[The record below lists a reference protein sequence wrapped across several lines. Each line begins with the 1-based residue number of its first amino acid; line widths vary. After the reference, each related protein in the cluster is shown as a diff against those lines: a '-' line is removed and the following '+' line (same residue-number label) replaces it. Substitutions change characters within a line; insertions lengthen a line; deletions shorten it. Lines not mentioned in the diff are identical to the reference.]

1 MTSKIVEALAKILEG
16 LNNNYTLEEVNK
28 TLLKDKRFD
37 QQTVSVAFSLVFDK
51 VLVKKASLK
60 RGKKNV
66 RKNLR
71 IFTDE
76 EKELL
81 GTDNYNYLLHLMNVG
96 LIDSKDVE
104 LILEQVMM
112 FPENQITKNEIN
124 WIILLSLVDFDYEI
138 LPGSR
143 VLLYSSDTIN

>member
-1 MTSKIVEALAKILEG
+1 MTSKIVEVLAKILEG
-16 LNNNYTLEEVNK
+16 LNNNSTLEEVNK
-28 TLLKDKRFD
+28 SLLKDKQFD

-51 VLVKKASLK
+51 VLAK
-60 RGKKNV
+60 RARQKNRKQKDKKNI
-66 RKNLR
+66 R
-71 IFTDE
+71 IFTEE

-81 GTDNYNYLLHLMNVG
+81 GTDNFNYMMHLINVG

-104 LILEQVMM
+104 IILEQVMM
-112 FPENQITKNEIN
+112 FPENQVTKNEIN
-124 WIILLSLVDFDYEI
+124 WIILLSLVDFDSEI

>member
-81 GTDNYNYLLHLMNVG
+81 GADNYNYLLHLMNVG